1 MEAVSDRRGFYLP
14 RLHSLSGIFP
24 IGAYLVA
31 HIFLENSFILAGAE
45 RFALVPQFFS
55 TFPGAL
61 LLAVE
66 VLFIWTPLLFHSAYG
81 FLRVGQAELENPLRN
96 DYLGA
101 YLYTLQRVSGV
112 LAFFFIGYHVWSTR
126 IQYYLGNA
134 EISYAFMH
142 AKMIDPLVFAAYLIG
157 VLACVFHFTNG
168 IWTFCITWGI
178 TVGPRAQR
186 TLRAACLA
194 FFAFMYGTALA
205 ILMAFRA

>member
-1 MEAVSDRRGFYLP
+1 MSDRRGFYLR

-112 LAFFFIGYHVWSTR
+112 LAF
-126 IQYYLGNA
+126 
-134 EISYAFMH
+134 
-142 AKMIDPLVFAAYLIG
+142 
-157 VLACVFHFTNG
+157 
-168 IWTFCITWGI
+168 
-178 TVGPRAQR
+178 
-186 TLRAACLA
+186 
-194 FFAFMYGTALA
+194 
-205 ILMAFRA
+205 